1 MTGCALE
8 IGVQMT
14 RAMGAA
20 LGDRVLVVDDE
31 PSIRFSIAE
40 RLKDDGY
47 VVTTAEDG
55 AHGLSEFEKG
65 VDAVVLDYRLP
76 DCTGLEVLRGMRAST
91 PSVPVIMLTGYSD
104 VDQAV
109 LAMKE
114 GAYHYGRKPCDLD
127 QLAGLV
133 ALALENS
140 RLRRHIRSLQD
151 KDGDG
156 PVLIGEHPSMQRVR
170 ALTQKIA
177 ASPSSTVLVTG
188 ESGTGKDV
196 VARLLHTS
204 SARAGGPFTNV
215 TCSALPEALLESELF
230 GHEKGSFTDAKAR
243 KQGLIELSQGGTLFL
258 DEIGE
263 MSPALQAKLL
273 RFLEEKQFRRVGGT
287 EDLHADVR
295 IIAATNRD
303 LKKELTR
310 GGFREDLY
318 YRLAVL
324 EIALPPLRDRGED
337 VKLLAQHFT
346 DRFAREFHKPVDSID
361 GSAWRLITTYGWPG
375 NVRELRN
382 AVERAVLLCD
392 GAVLRE
398 DDFLMLDSTSS
409 VRRTFVLPPEGVDIE
424 KVEQELLAQALER
437 VSGNRTRA
445 GELLGLNRDQVRYR
459 IAKFGLDDDRER

>member
-1 MTGCALE
+1 MEAP
-8 IGVQMT
+8 VP
-14 RAMGAA
+14 
-20 LGDRVLVVDDE
+20 DRVLVVDDE

-40 RLKDDGY
+40 RLRDDGY
-47 VVTTAEDG
+47 EVRTAEDG
-55 AHGLSEFEKG
+55 ARGLFEFGKG

-76 DCTGLEVLRGMRAST
+76 DCTGLDVLRGMRAST

-140 RLRRHIRSLQD
+140 RLRRHIRALQTQG
-151 KDGDG
+151 GDG
-156 PVLIGEHPSMQRVR
+156 PTLIGESPSMQRVR
-170 ALTQKIA
+170 ALVQKIA
-177 ASPSSTVLVTG
+177 ASPSTTVLVTG

-196 VARLLHTS
+196 VARLLHAS
-204 SARAGGPFTNV
+204 SARAAGPFTNI
-215 TCSALPEALLESELF
+215 TCSALPENLLESELF
-230 GHEKGSFTDAKAR
+230 GHEKGAFTDAKAR

-263 MSPALQAKLL
+263 MSPGLQSKLL

-287 EDLHADVR
+287 EDLRADVR
-295 IIAATNRD
+295 IIAATNRE
-303 LKKELTR
+303 LKKEIAR

-324 EIALPPLRDRGED
+324 EIALPPLRDRSDD
-337 VKLLAQHFT
+337 VRLLVEYFA
-346 DRFAREFHKPVDSID
+346 DRFGREFHKPVQGIHA
-361 GSAWRLITTYGWPG
+361 SAWRLLSGYGWPG

-382 AVERAVLLCD
+382 AVERAVLLSD
-392 GAVLRE
+392 GPTLEE
-398 DDFLMLDSTSS
+398 DDFLMLDGATSL
-409 VRRTFVLPPEGVDIE
+409 RRSFELPPEGVDIE
-424 KVEQELLAQALER
+424 KVERELLTQALER
-437 VSGNRTRA
+437 VNGNRTRA

-459 IAKFGLDDDRER
+459 IAKFGLDDDRDG